1 VRQGQTLDSV
11 YRGTNWCTT
20 RGYIEIPLWYI
31 QDIHAT
37 YTFRRGTLPLFV
49 TAMTTVC
56 TTPLAPGCH
65 KLQTV
70 QRMVLDKRSPAPTT
84 TLSHLA
90 HPGHERQVQGTNGP
104 NSPTALTPPTA

>member
-1 VRQGQTLDSV
+1 MLHTHSV
-11 YRGTNWCTT
+11 VG
-20 RGYIEIPLWYI
+20 P
-31 QDIHAT
+31 
-37 YTFRRGTLPLFV
+37 TLPLFV
-49 TAMTTVC
+49 TVMTTVC
-56 TTPLAPGCH
+56 TTPLALGCH

-104 NSPTALTPPTA
+104 NSPTALTPLTA